1 MLLSRVREF
10 FYSIYNFVEKESCI
24 YIGCV
29 KEWNG
34 ILYMSLGIYKSMCIK
49 KVKLFL
55 KEYCIFY
62 FCLLSG
68 RYCIIKC
75 F

>member
-10 FYSIYNFVEKESCI
+10 FYSIYNFVEKESYI

-34 ILYMSLGIYKSMCIK
+34 ILYMSLGIYKSMCI
-49 KVKLFL
+49 
-55 KEYCIFY
+55 
-62 FCLLSG
+62 
-68 RYCIIKC
+68 
-75 F
+75 